1 MEEET
6 LGPTLTKSTDMGGFH
21 CYFQPY
27 EEVDVHRVK
36 RVLDV
41 LPSGRH
47 ILKTIH
53 VSRAS
58 PGPGQ
63 YNVQKNSQSCS
74 MVTFMKQQSYG
85 SRRPQNVQAPG
96 HNCDHCYKYL
106 NKHSAAFTYRP

>member
-1 MEEET
+1 MEAEA

-21 CYFQPY
+21 CYFHPY

-53 VSRAS
+53 VSKAS